1 MQSTTE
7 IDTTKTWSGLVAPA
21 DWHIIEVGGDGLMWE
36 RLIGQPI
43 KVIESI
49 STEADGCRWLH
60 VSVSKSPSKKMPT
73 YDDLQS
79 ARQHFIGEERECY
92 MVFPPKDRY
101 VNINPVLHL
110 FACLDQP
117 NGVLP
122 QFEGRAIIEGILQK
136 SV

>member
-1 MQSTTE
+1 MSTTE
-7 IDTTKTWSGLVAPA
+7 IDTTKTYSGLPAPR
-21 DWHIIEVGGDGLMWE
+21 DWHIIEIGGDGLMWE

-49 STEADGCRWLH
+49 STEADARRWLH

-73 YDDLQS
+73 YEDLQE
-79 ARQHFIGEERECY
+79 ARKWFIGEERECY
-92 MVFPPKDRY
+92 MVFPPKGRY

-117 NGVLP
+117 GGVLP
-122 QFEGRAIIEGILQK
+122 QFEGRAIIEGILQTI
-136 SV
+136 V

>member
-1 MQSTTE
+1 
-7 IDTTKTWSGLVAPA
+7 
-21 DWHIIEVGGDGLMWE
+21 MWE

-49 STEADGCRWLH
+49 ATEADGRRWLH

-73 YDDLQS
+73 YEDLQE
-79 ARQHFIGEERECY
+79 ARKWFVGEGRECY

-110 FACLDQP
+110 WCCLSAP
-117 NGVLP
+117 EGVLP
-122 QFEGRAIIEGILQK
+122 QFEGRATIQGAFQRSI
-136 SV
+136 